1 MKIKCFDCPIQPVP
15 FNKYY
20 KKFMMTE
27 EYNLLFDIGYKNPK
41 RISCGMYIKEMLD
54 NNVPVGVIKYLIPN
68 KFESLLRLLY
78 RHRLFPHT
86 SIDWKK
92 LQEALNNVEPVND
105 CFFTFYPRRKLI

>member
-1 MKIKCFDCPIQPVP
+1 MKPVP

-27 EYNLLFDIGYKNPK
+27 EYNLLADIGYDETK

-54 NNVPVGVIKYLIPN
+54 NNVPVGVIKTLIPN
-68 KFESLLRLLY
+68 KYERLLRLLY

-86 SIDWKK
+86 SINWKNLEDALSNVK
-92 LQEALNNVEPVND
+92 PINQEYYN
-105 CFFTFYPRRKLI
+105 FYPCRKL